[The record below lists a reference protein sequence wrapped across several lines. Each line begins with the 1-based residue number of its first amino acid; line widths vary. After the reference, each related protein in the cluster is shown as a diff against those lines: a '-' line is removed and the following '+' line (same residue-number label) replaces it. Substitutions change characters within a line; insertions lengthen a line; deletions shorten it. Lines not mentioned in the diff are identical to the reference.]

1 MFFTVDALQTAKS
14 KHCFIAQQ
22 APNHTYILRDGSSL
36 MAAYLSLIIKMQ
48 YLQCL
53 CVICSQYPVQN
64 THLAKKYQHKD
75 HFSKVQENNTASCW
89 CWRQK
94 CLTVEGTIMK
104 MGCCMK
110 KKCHI
115 QLPSFLIPVSC
126 VSEQM
131 SGN

>member
-1 MFFTVDALQTAKS
+1 MHYRQPNLSTVLLHNKPQITL
-14 KHCFIAQQ
+14 
-22 APNHTYILRDGSSL
+22 TYSG
-36 MAAYLSLIIKMQ
+36 MAVPLWQHIYHLSLKCSI
-48 YLQCL
+48 LQCL

-64 THLAKKYQHKD
+64 THLTKKYQHKD

-104 MGCCMK
+104 MGCRMK

-115 QLPSFLIPVSC
+115 QLPSFPLPVSC
-126 VSEQM
+126 VSKQM